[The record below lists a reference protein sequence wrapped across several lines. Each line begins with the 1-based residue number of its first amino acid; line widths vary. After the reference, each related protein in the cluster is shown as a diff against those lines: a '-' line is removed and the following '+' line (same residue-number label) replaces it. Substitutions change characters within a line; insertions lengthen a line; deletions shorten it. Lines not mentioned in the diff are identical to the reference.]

1 MKIEYDPNKRDA
13 TLQARGLDFEDIR
26 HVLAG
31 DTVLLQQDR
40 RNPYP
45 EARFNALGM
54 LQEQLVHFTFC
65 LRDEAIRVISMR
77 PASRKEKAY
86 YEEQQTHR

>member
-13 TLQARGLDFEDIR
+13 TLEARGLDFEDIR

-31 DTVLLQQDR
+31 DTLIVQQDT

-65 LRDEAIRVISMR
+65 LRGEAIRVISMR
-77 PASRKEKAY
+77 PASRKEKAS
-86 YEEQQTHR
+86 YEKQRTDR

>member
-13 TLQARGLDFEDIR
+13 TLKARGLDFEDIR
-26 HVLAG
+26 HILDGGALIV
-31 DTVLLQQDR
+31 QQDTR
-40 RNPYP
+40 CLYP

-65 LRDEAIRVISMR
+65 LRGEALRIISMR
-77 PASRKEKAY
+77 PANRKERTS
-86 YEEQQTHR
+86 YEKERATR